1 MWHLGFTSPWRFVR
15 KRIINSAENNSFVER
30 VNFAKKINIMSSLVG
45 KKAPS
50 FRAGAITN
58 GGTVVSD
65 FSLDQFIGKKH
76 VVFFFY
82 PKDFTFVCPTELHA
96 FQEKLAEFESR
107 NCAVVACSTDTEESH
122 WGWLQMEKNAGGIK
136 GITYPIVADVS
147 KTISDNYG
155 VLAGEYDYDVDG
167 NLVANGPMIAYR
179 GLFLIDKNGMV
190 MHQLINN
197 FPLGRNVEEAL
208 RMVDALQF
216 FEENGEV
223 CPANWSKGSEGM
235 KANHEGVA
243 NYLAT
248 H

>member
-1 MWHLGFTSPWRFVR
+1 
-15 KRIINSAENNSFVER
+15 
-30 VNFAKKINIMSSLVG
+30 MSSLVG

-50 FRAGAITN
+50 FKAGAITN
-58 GGTVVSD
+58 GGTVVND
-65 FSLDQFIGKKH
+65 FSLDQFAGKKH

-179 GLFLIDKNGMV
+179 GLFLIDKDGVV

-243 NYLAT
+243 DYLAK

>member
-1 MWHLGFTSPWRFVR
+1 
-15 KRIINSAENNSFVER
+15 
-30 VNFAKKINIMSSLVG
+30 MSSLVG

-50 FRAGAITN
+50 FKAGAITN

-65 FSLDQFIGKKH
+65 FSLDQYIGKKH

-179 GLFLIDKNGMV
+179 GLFLIDKNGVV

-243 NYLAT
+243 NYLSK

>member
-1 MWHLGFTSPWRFVR
+1 M
-15 KRIINSAENNSFVER
+15 SA
-30 VNFAKKINIMSSLVG
+30 LVG

-50 FRAGAITN
+50 FKAGAITN

-65 FSLDQFIGKKH
+65 FSLDQFIGNKH

-147 KTISDNYG
+147 KTIADNYG
-155 VLAGEYDYDVDG
+155 VLAGEYDYDEDG

-179 GLFLIDKNGMV
+179 GLFLIDKNGVV

-243 NYLAT
+243 DYLAK